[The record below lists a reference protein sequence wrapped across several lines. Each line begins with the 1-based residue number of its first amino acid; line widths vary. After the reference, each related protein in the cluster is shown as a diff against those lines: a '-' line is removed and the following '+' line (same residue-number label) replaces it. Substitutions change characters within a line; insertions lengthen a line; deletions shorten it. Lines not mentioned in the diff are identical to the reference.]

1 MIYQD
6 ELNSISRHGRESIEI
21 VRKLSHQKRNSCFD
35 GLIDLV
41 GKIKFRSA
49 ADGVIND
56 GKRIIF
62 RTQDP
67 GHQFGSTDK
76 FGGHDGKGRY
86 SQLLCFHRIMQT
98 AR

>member
-1 MIYQD
+1 MS
-6 ELNSISRHGRESIEI
+6 SIPSGDTEESRLRLFGNYLIKRGTPVLTACSAWWA
-21 VRKLSHQKRNSCFD
+21 RLSSEA
-35 GLIDLV
+35 LLM
-41 GKIKFRSA
+41 
-49 ADGVIND
+49 GVIND

-86 SQLLCFHRIMQT
+86 AQLLCFHRIMQT

>member
-1 MIYQD
+1 MTT
-6 ELNSISRHGRESIEI
+6 
-21 VRKLSHQKRNSCFD
+21 KLSHYKRNPCFD
-35 GLIDLV
+35 GLFGLV
-41 GKIKFRSA
+41 GKIMFRSA

-67 GHQFGSTDK
+67 GHQFGNADK

-86 SQLLCFHRIMQT
+86 AQLLSFHRIMQT